1 MFKSSKQ
8 LVVAI
13 SSAALFASVQSSA
26 AINSFT
32 EDFESPSFGLVGVSG
47 SEDDLSSVGWK
58 VGGAAWTGVPDVDK
72 PLGDNLG
79 YFYGLDPAPN
89 HNFGFSEIATG
100 DDTKDNSGS
109 QYLNI
114 YSDYNHTNA
123 HENSPRVN
131 QSFVVKEWVIAAED
145 IGKTVTLTFDAKR
158 PDIVDDGFGGDSG
171 PALGNGCT
179 LICSASAF
187 IKTLNPADNY
197 NTTGNTETEITNVSQ
212 SAWESF
218 SLTWDV
224 TDPLLEGQILQIGFV
239 TVAGNFENSGVYYD
253 NVNFTVSNSPVTG
266 PEATNVPIPTIALL
280 GFGALLAW
288 SGMSSIRKRLS

>member
-1 MFKSSKQ
+1 MFRSSKK
-8 LVVAI
+8 LAIAI

-26 AINSFT
+26 AINSFS
-32 EDFESPSFGLVGVSG
+32 EDFEAPNFNLVGVTD
-47 SEDDLSSVGWK
+47 SEDDLSAVGWK
-58 VGGAAWTGVPDVDK
+58 VGGAAWTGVTTAEN

-109 QYLNI
+109 QYLNV
-114 YSDYNHTNA
+114 YSDYNHVNA
-123 HENSPRVN
+123 HDTSPRVN
-131 QSFVVKEWVIAAED
+131 QSFVVKEWVIAAAD

-158 PDIVDDGFGGDSG
+158 PDLVDDGFGGDSG

-179 LICSASAF
+179 LICSAGAF
-187 IKTLNPADNY
+187 IKTINPADNY
-197 NTTGNTETEITNVSQ
+197 NQTGNTDEVTTDVSQ
-212 SAWESF
+212 STWESF
-218 SLTWDV
+218 SLTWDL
-224 TDPLLEGQILQIGFV
+224 TDPLLEDQILQIGFV
-239 TVAGNFENSGVYYD
+239 TVAGNYENSGVYYD
-253 NVNFTVSNSPVTG
+253 NVNFTVSDGQDTTS
-266 PEATNVPIPTIALL
+266 ANVPIPTIALL

>member
-1 MFKSSKQ
+1 MHNNK
-8 LVVAI
+8 
-13 SSAALFASVQSSA
+13 
-26 AINSFT
+26 N
-32 EDFESPSFGLVGVSG
+32 VGATG

-58 VGGAAWTGVPDVDK
+58 VGGSGWSGVTTEAN

-109 QYLNI
+109 QYLNV

-123 HENSPRVN
+123 HDNSPRVV
-131 QSFVVKEWVIAAED
+131 QSFVVKEWVISGAD

-158 PDIVDDGFGGDSG
+158 PDFEDDGFGGDTG

-179 LICSASAF
+179 LICSAGAF
-187 IKTLNPADNY
+187 IKTLNPSDNY
-197 NTTGNTETEITNVSQ
+197 NTTGNTDVVTTEVSQ
-212 SAWESF
+212 STWESF
-218 SLTWDV
+218 SLTWDL
-224 TDPLLEGQILQIGFV
+224 TDPLLENQILQIGFV
-239 TVAGNFENSGVYYD
+239 TVAGNFENSGIYYD
-253 NVNFTVSNSPVTG
+253 NVSFTVSDSPA
-266 PEATNVPIPTIALL
+266 PQSANVPIPTIALL